1 MIIGLSGY
9 ARSGKNTVADMLG
22 EEYRQVSFAEPMRE
36 ALYKLNPILGKD
48 SLTGGLIQ
56 LKNMVDAVGWD
67 MAKELS
73 TEVRRLLQVLGTEV
87 GREMFG
93 ENFWVN
99 IAMTGIDS
107 GDNVVFTD
115 VRFPNEAWAISR
127 IGGQVWRVNR
137 EGVEAVNTHPSE
149 HALDG
154 WDFDR
159 VINNNGTLNDLRRQI
174 NELQVQ
180 IMEK

>member
-9 ARSGKNTVADMLG
+9 ARSGKNTVADIFG
-22 EEYRQVSFAEPMRE
+22 EGYRQVSFAEPMRT
-36 ALYKLNPILGKD
+36 ALYKLNPIIRPDYEDVTLAE
-48 SLTGGLIQ
+48 L
-56 LKNMVDAVGWD
+56 VDRHGWD
-67 MAKELS
+67 YVKENYS
-73 TEVRRLLQVLGTEV
+73 EVRRLLQVLGTEV

-115 VRFPNEAWAISR
+115 VRFPNEAWAIQR

-154 WDFDR
+154 WGFDR
-159 VINNNGTLNDLRRQI
+159 VINNNGTLNDLR
-174 NELQVQ
+174 VQ
-180 IMEK
+180 ILGG

>member
-9 ARSGKNTVADMLG
+9 ARSGKNTVADILG
-22 EEYRQVSFAEPMRE
+22 EQYRQVSFAEPMRE

-93 ENFWVN
+93 QDFWVHMA
-99 IAMTGIDS
+99 IKGIKPT
-107 GDNVVFTD
+107 DNVVFTD
-115 VRFPNEAWAISR
+115 VRFMNEVIAIKNM
-127 IGGQVWRVNR
+127 GGEVWRINR
-137 EGVEAVNTHPSE
+137 EGVEAVNAHVSE
-149 HALDG
+149 TSLDK
-154 WDFDR
+154 WLFNR
-159 VINNNGTLNDLRRQI
+159 VINNNGTLNDLR
-174 NELQVQ
+174 VQ
-180 IMEK
+180 ILGG

>member
-9 ARSGKNTVADMLG
+9 ARSGKNTVADILG
-22 EEYRQVSFAEPMRE
+22 PNYRQVSFAEPMRE
-36 ALYKLNPILGKD
+36 AMLKLNPIIEQHDDHEFQGDGIIRLAD
-48 SLTGGLIQ
+48 
-56 LKNMVDAVGWD
+56 VVEREGWR
-67 MAKELS
+67 MAK
-73 TEVRRLLQVLGTEV
+73 TYPEVRRLLQVFGTEV

-93 ENFWVN
+93 PMFWVN
-99 IAMTGIDS
+99 IAMTGVES

-115 VRFPNEAWAISR
+115 VRFRNEAESIKLS
-127 IGGQVWRVNR
+127 GGEIWRVNR

-159 VINNNGTLNDLRRQI
+159 VINNNGTLNDLRTQI
-174 NELQVQ
+174 
-180 IMEK
+180 IGG

>member
-9 ARSGKNTVADMLG
+9 ARSGKNTVADILG

-36 ALYKLNPILGKD
+36 AMLKLNPLIVGD
-48 SLTGGLIQ
+48 SRLSDI
-56 LKNMVDAVGWD
+56 VDEEGWHG
-67 MAKELS
+67 AKTYGEA
-73 TEVRRLLQVLGTEV
+73 RRLLQVFGTEV

-159 VINNNGTLNDLRRQI
+159 VINNNGTLNDLR
-174 NELQVQ
+174 VQ
-180 IMEK
+180 ILGG